1 MIFEMENHRIPSH
14 YDLHIKNFNSDEL
27 KFLIEYQY
35 NVVMNMKPNKVISG
49 FLCLL
54 TALSALILPVRAA
67 GGETIT
73 LTYCVEGANNAQVP
87 MTGVE
92 FSIYRVGTIGEDGKI
107 TPLAAFREY
116 VPESADSSAQVWS
129 DAAAKLEEDLV
140 ANKLTSVQPAA
151 RAQTNSSGAVRFE
164 NLEPGVYF
172 VRSTKVQNGRYMYT
186 TLPIF
191 FSAFNHTIAI
201 KYSRQLLYEDLRVVK
216 VWRDACHPSRRP
228 KSITIRL
235 MRDGVKY
242 SEITLPQKGKWEY
255 TWKDLETRYQWTVEE
270 DPITGYKKPE
280 IRYENGLVTVTN
292 ACNRPASH
300 TNTTLVQTGQL
311 WWPVPALLVA
321 GLLLVIVGLIRRRG
335 DSDED

>member
-1 MIFEMENHRIPSH
+1 M
-14 YDLHIKNFNSDEL
+14 
-27 KFLIEYQY
+27 
-35 NVVMNMKPNKVISG
+35 
-49 FLCLL
+49 
-54 TALSALILPVRAA
+54 
-67 GGETIT
+67 
-73 LTYCVEGANNAQVP
+73 TYCIAGEGSAQLA

-92 FSIYRVGTIGEDGKI
+92 FTIYRVGEIEEDGTI
-107 TPLAAFREY
+107 TPLAAFRDY
-116 VPESADSSAQVWS
+116 VPKSASSSAQVWS
-129 DAAAKLEEDLV
+129 DATDKLEEDLT
-140 ANKLTSVQPAA
+140 ANKLTTARPAA
-151 RAQTNSSGAVRFE
+151 TARTNRSGAARFE
-164 NLEPGVYF
+164 NLEQGLYF
-172 VRSTKVQNGRYMYT
+172 LRSTKAQSGGYMYT
-186 TLPIF
+186 TLPVF
-191 FSAFNHTIAI
+191 FSTSSRTIAV
-201 KYSRQLLYEDLRVVK
+201 KYSRQLLHEDLKIVK
-216 VWRDACHPSRRP
+216 VWKDSCHPSRRP

-280 IRYENGLVTVTN
+280 IRYENGLITVTN

-311 WWPVPALLVA
+311 WWPVPVLLVA

>member
-1 MIFEMENHRIPSH
+1 
-14 YDLHIKNFNSDEL
+14 
-27 KFLIEYQY
+27 
-35 NVVMNMKPNKVISG
+35 MNMKPNKLIPC

-54 TALSALILPVRAA
+54 AVLSAFTLPVRAA
-67 GGETIT
+67 GGETVT
-73 LTYCVEGANNAQVP
+73 MTYYIAGEGGAQLA

-92 FSIYRVGTIGEDGKI
+92 FTIYRVGEIEENGTI
-107 TPLAAFREY
+107 TPLAAFRDY
-116 VPESADSSAQVWS
+116 VPESASSSAQVWS
-129 DAAAKLEEDLV
+129 DAADKLEADLT
-140 ANKLTSVQPAA
+140 ANKLTAAKPAA
-151 RAQTNSSGAVRFE
+151 TAQTNRSGAARFE
-164 NLEPGVYF
+164 NLEQGLYF
-172 VRSTKVQNGRYMYT
+172 LRSTKVQIGGYMYT
-186 TLPIF
+186 TLPVF
-191 FSAFNHTIAI
+191 FSTSSQTIAV
-201 KYSRQLLYEDLRVVK
+201 KYSRQLLHEDLKIVK
-216 VWRDACHPSRRP
+216 VWKDSCHPSRRP

-280 IRYENGLVTVTN
+280 IRYENGLITVTN

-311 WWPVPALLVA
+311 WWPVPVLLVA

>member
-1 MIFEMENHRIPSH
+1 M
-14 YDLHIKNFNSDEL
+14 
-27 KFLIEYQY
+27 
-35 NVVMNMKPNKVISG
+35 MNMKPNKLIPC

-54 TALSALILPVRAA
+54 AVLSAFTLPVRAA
-67 GGETIT
+67 GGETVT
-73 LTYCVEGANNAQVP
+73 MTYYIAGEGGAQLA

-92 FSIYRVGTIGEDGKI
+92 FTIYRVGEIAGDGTI
-107 TPLAAFREY
+107 TPLPAFRDY
-116 VPESADSSAQVWS
+116 VPESASSSAQVWS
-129 DAAAKLEEDLV
+129 DAADKLEEDLT
-140 ANKLTSVQPAA
+140 ANKLTAAKPAA
-151 RAQTNSSGAVRFE
+151 TAQTNRSGAAQFE
-164 NLEPGVYF
+164 NLEQGLYF
-172 VRSTKVQNGRYMYT
+172 LRSTKVQIGGYMYT
-186 TLPIF
+186 TLPVF
-191 FSAFNHTIAI
+191 FSTSSQAIAV
-201 KYSRQLLYEDLRVVK
+201 KYSRQLLHEDLKIVK
-216 VWRDACHPSRRP
+216 VWKDSCHPSRRP

-280 IRYENGLVTVTN
+280 IRYENGLITVTN

-311 WWPVPALLVA
+311 WWPVPVLLVA

>member
-1 MIFEMENHRIPSH
+1 MV
-14 YDLHIKNFNSDEL
+14 K
-27 KFLIEYQY
+27 
-35 NVVMNMKPNKVISG
+35 NMKQNKLIPC

-54 TALSALILPVRAA
+54 AVLSAFTLPVRAA
-67 GGETIT
+67 GGETVT
-73 LTYCVEGANNAQVP
+73 MTYCVEGENNAKVP
-87 MTGVE
+87 MADVT
-92 FSIYRVGTIGEDGKI
+92 FTIYRVGAMDANGVI
-107 TPLAAFREY
+107 TPDKAFEAY
-116 VPESADSSAQVWS
+116 VPASVDSTAVVWR
-129 DAAAKLEEDLV
+129 DAAQKLDEDLS
-140 ANKLTSVQPAA
+140 AKKLTAVQPAA
-151 RAQTNSSGAVRFE
+151 TAKTDDSGIARFE
-164 NLEPGVYF
+164 NLTPGLYF
-172 VRSTKVQNGRYMYT
+172 IQSTKVLRDGMIYETMPVFVST
-186 TLPIF
+186 
-191 FSAFNHTIAI
+191 FSPEITA
-201 KYSRQLLYEDLRVVK
+201 KYSQIPEYMDIKVIK
-216 VWRDACHPSRRP
+216 VWKDSCHPSRRP

-280 IRYENGLVTVTN
+280 IRYENGLITVTN

-311 WWPVPALLVA
+311 WWPVPVLLVA

>member
-1 MIFEMENHRIPSH
+1 
-14 YDLHIKNFNSDEL
+14 
-27 KFLIEYQY
+27 
-35 NVVMNMKPNKVISG
+35 MNMKPNKLIPC

-54 TALSALILPVRAA
+54 AVLSAFTLPVRAA
-67 GGETIT
+67 GGETVT
-73 LTYCVEGANNAQVP
+73 MTYCIAGEGSAQLA

-92 FSIYRVGTIGEDGKI
+92 FTIYRVGEIEGDGTI
-107 TPLAAFREY
+107 TPLAAFRDY
-116 VPESADSSAQVWS
+116 VPESASSSAQVWS
-129 DAAAKLEEDLV
+129 DAADKLEEDLT
-140 ANKLTSVQPAA
+140 ANKLTTARPAA
-151 RAQTNSSGAVRFE
+151 TAQTNLSGAAQFE
-164 NLEPGVYF
+164 NLEQGLYF
-172 VRSTKVQNGRYMYT
+172 LRSTKVQSGGYMYS
-186 TLPIF
+186 TLPVF
-191 FSAFNHTIAI
+191 FSTSSRTIAV
-201 KYSRQLLYEDLRVVK
+201 KYSRQLLHEDLKIVK
-216 VWRDACHPSRRP
+216 VWKDSCHPSRRP

-280 IRYENGLVTVTN
+280 IRYENGLITVTN

-311 WWPVPALLVA
+311 WWPVPVLLVA